1 MMEEWKKQ
9 ETKQNKKHP
18 RKHES
23 TKARKK
29 RGGRETWPAFL
40 EFVWKG

>member
-23 TKARKK
+23 TKEE
-29 RGGRETWPAFL
+29 GGRETWPAFL